1 MIPIRLSS
9 LLAFA
14 LLASCAPR
22 PGTVPKHVPL
32 DPPPRARAVEVAPV
46 RQAAAA
52 ASREGAVAGAKVEQI
67 AAEVKALET
76 HLDAAV
82 AEADRLRKQKSASE
96 RELDLMW
103 ENLTKIHQRHDA
115 LSLEAQGAKA
125 ALDRQKLLHA
135 AAETEIAK
143 LEQAVRAAGVEVA
156 LLRSSFTTAEK
167 LRAGTAEALDTA
179 NASAAA
185 HLTKAQKLSGEVR
198 VFRILAGTLLLA
210 ALAWFL
216 VPLLKRTLIP

>member
-9 LLAFA
+9 LLALA

-32 DPPPRARAVEVAPV
+32 DPPPKARAVEVAPV
-46 RQAAAA
+46 RHAAAA
-52 ASREGAVAGAKVEQI
+52 AHREAAVAGAKVEKI
-67 AAEVKALET
+67 AAEVKALES
-76 HLDAAV
+76 HLGAAV

-135 AAETEIAK
+135 AAEAEIAK
-143 LEQAVRAAGVEVA
+143 LEQAVREAGVETA

-179 NASAAA
+179 NASAAD
-185 HLTKAQKLSGEVR
+185 HLAKAQKLSGEIR
-198 VFRILAGTLLLA
+198 LFRILAGTLLLA

>member
-1 MIPIRLSS
+1 MNTHRTLLYLLPI
-9 LLAFA
+9 

-32 DPPPRARAVEVAPV
+32 DPPPKARAVEIAPV

-52 ASREGAVAGAKVEQI
+52 AHREGAVAGAKVEII
-67 AAEVKALET
+67 AAEVKALES

-143 LEQAVRAAGVEVA
+143 LEQAVREAGVETA

-185 HLTKAQKLSGEVR
+185 HLTKAEKLSGEVR

-216 VPLLKRTLIP
+216 IPLLKRTLLP

>member
-9 LLAFA
+9 LLALA

-52 ASREGAVAGAKVEQI
+52 ASREGAVAGAKVEKI

>member
-52 ASREGAVAGAKVEQI
+52 ASREGAVAGAKVEKI